1 MLYESEIRFHLF
13 FRYSSIYGALST
25 RPIFGTEDR
34 KVDGIVLV
42 RLYIIFQLNNCHSV
56 PEIPV
61 YEPTVEEFLDF
72 NECVS
77 KIEELGAHH
86 VGLCKVIPP
95 PGWVAR
101 TNGYNDIDSMMV
113 DKPICQITYGSRGIF
128 MQDIKPMRQYC
139 TPQHRDWNHIEKKY
153 WSSIST
159 GRPLYGANVSGSLM
173 RGQRVWN
180 TAELDSL
187 LTRVLKKQN
196 VLIPGVN
203 TPYLYY
209 GMWRSTFP
217 WHVED
222 MDLYSIN
229 YVHYGAPK
237 HWYVIPP
244 AYAKKFET
252 FVFEYFRPDFLSC
265 HCFLR
270 HKCVLVSPSVLT
282 NAGIPTKKIIQKRGE
297 FMITFPYAYHAGF
310 NVGLNIAEAINF
322 ALPRW
327 IDFGKKAKICTCW
340 DDTVRICMDPF
351 VHLYQPKLYE
361 TWKHG
366 SDTSPHPLEDF
377 CIHIETR
384 TSDDRTH
391 IPVIDTSRYQ
401 RAQSGCRR
409 YRAAFS
415 IGDLNLID
423 LRFHLSDFQ
432 RSRMPFHLAQ
442 NPNLC
447 ALWCSKPTDF
457 AVECLY
463 NRLIGSYAPYCAVCS
478 YLWSPQSC
486 ILCYMRGGAMKPLQ
500 NPVNRFTKRRYW
512 AHLVCIL
519 ANPGC
524 RFVDIPLR
532 AAAVSTEAITNALE
546 TLTEEN
552 SQESLVGMHL
562 SKTESSMDLTC
573 ADFLIRSC
581 TPSSRPSARP
591 ITVPRKAHQSRSSS
605 FNQENLKSA
614 NYPSIPCSNR
624 LSLHQHGMRAEKHH
638 IRLRRRSKFKRNHPS
653 QTDSRSPLLPT
664 ITNKEKILSRCVC
677 LVCLLPTRGHLP
689 LARCWHDSCS
699 ARYHVTC
706 AQMAGVMI
714 GTDQFPNMFYLA
726 CDDHPTSYR
735 SVHSWSEN
743 ELVKPGDRVMVR
755 KSSNPPVFTS
765 AVILRL
771 VTPLYCRIAFAD
783 GTFSKDTPPEYLTV
797 EMIDGE
803 VVQLSREQFYL
814 EANDQIS
821 NSELRDFNQT
831 ALWQSPRASTSSKS
845 ILADMLLGS

>member
-1 MLYESEIRFHLF
+1 MLCESDVCFHFF
-13 FRYSSIYGALST
+13 FRYSSIYGAPST
-25 RPIFGTEDR
+25 RLIVGAEDR
-34 KVDGIVLV
+34 KMDGIVLV
-42 RLYIIFQLNNCHSV
+42 RLYSIFQLSNCHSV

-61 YEPTVEEFLDF
+61 YEPTVEEFHDF
-72 NECVS
+72 NDCVS

-101 TNGYNDIDSMMV
+101 TNGYNDIDSMVV

-128 MQDIKPMRQYC
+128 MQDIKPTRTLSFKEFKDLANSDPYR

-244 AYAKKFET
+244 AYARRFEA

-270 HKCVLVSPSVLT
+270 HKCVLISPSILT

-310 NVGLNIAEAINF
+310 NLGLNIAEAVNF

-351 VHLYQPKLYE
+351 IHLYQPKSYE

-366 SDTSPHPLEDF
+366 CDTSPHPLEEYKAYKAELSNSPF
-377 CIHIETR
+377 AFTLKPENR
-384 TSDDRTH
+384 TSSDRSH
-391 IPVIDTSRYQ
+391 KPVVDTSRYQ
-401 RAQSGCRR
+401 RSQSGCRR
-409 YRAAFS
+409 HQPVFS

-423 LRFHLSDFQ
+423 LRFHLSDLQ
-432 RSRMPFHLAQ
+432 RSRMPFHLTQ

-478 YLWSPQSC
+478 YLWSPQVSWSLYPCVVSFDYHSC
-486 ILCYMRGGAMKPLQ
+486 IA
-500 NPVNRFTKRRYW
+500 
-512 AHLVCIL
+512 
-519 ANPGC
+519 
-524 RFVDIPLR
+524 
-532 AAAVSTEAITNALE
+532 
-546 TLTEEN
+546 
-552 SQESLVGMHL
+552 
-562 SKTESSMDLTC
+562 
-573 ADFLIRSC
+573 
-581 TPSSRPSARP
+581 
-591 ITVPRKAHQSRSSS
+591 
-605 FNQENLKSA
+605 
-614 NYPSIPCSNR
+614 
-624 LSLHQHGMRAEKHH
+624 
-638 IRLRRRSKFKRNHPS
+638 
-653 QTDSRSPLLPT
+653 
-664 ITNKEKILSRCVC
+664 
-677 LVCLLPTRGHLP
+677 
-689 LARCWHDSCS
+689 
-699 ARYHVTC
+699 
-706 AQMAGVMI
+706 
-714 GTDQFPNMFYLA
+714 
-726 CDDHPTSYR
+726 
-735 SVHSWSEN
+735 
-743 ELVKPGDRVMVR
+743 
-755 KSSNPPVFTS
+755 
-765 AVILRL
+765 
-771 VTPLYCRIAFAD
+771 
-783 GTFSKDTPPEYLTV
+783 
-797 EMIDGE
+797 
-803 VVQLSREQFYL
+803 
-814 EANDQIS
+814 
-821 NSELRDFNQT
+821 
-831 ALWQSPRASTSSKS
+831 
-845 ILADMLLGS
+845 